1 MIGSN
6 HNYMKSVLKY
16 IYLLLFT
23 LTISGVYGQKT
34 ESSFLFTDLR
44 IYTGTGII
52 IENGSVGVT
61 NGIIDFVGSATE
73 ANADTY
79 REVISKNGLHL
90 YPGLIAMNTTLG
102 LTEIDAVRA
111 TRDFKETGD
120 LNPNVRAISA
130 YNAES
135 EIGETVLDNGILFA
149 QISPQGG
156 TIKGSSSVVKLIG
169 ENWEDA
175 AYRTDEGIIMDWP
188 RTFKRKGDSDD
199 PQGYTPD
206 EDYVKKLNDIKT
218 FFNRAAAYAKKEIP
232 VERDLRMEAMRGIF
246 DGSKR
251 LYVSADFIKEIRE
264 IINFKRNYEIEK
276 LSIMGGYDA
285 WMAAD
290 LLKENDVS
298 VLLGRVNSLPHLA
311 EDAVDA
317 SYSLPTKLAEAG
329 VKFCFTMAGS
339 METMNNR
346 NLPFNIGTAIG
357 YGLNEHTA
365 LTAATL
371 HAAEILGIDGKTG
384 SIEIGKEANFVL
396 TAGDIFDMR
405 TSIIKGLYLQGER
418 IDLTTRQE
426 QLYKKYKAKYAD

>member
-1 MIGSN
+1 
-6 HNYMKSVLKY
+6 MKPTLKHIIFLIFTFALTGMFGQEAASSY
-16 IYLLLFT
+16 IFT
-23 LTISGVYGQKT
+23 NLKV
-34 ESSFLFTDLR
+34 F
-44 IYTGTGII
+44 TGTGTV
-52 IENGSVGVT
+52 IENGAVGVT
-61 NGIIDFVGSATE
+61 NGIIDFVGPSSAANTE
-73 ANADTY
+73 AY
-79 REVISKNGLHL
+79 KEVISKAGMHL

-111 TRDFKETGD
+111 TRDFRETGD
-120 LNPNVRAISA
+120 ITPNVRAISA

-156 TIKGSSSVVKLIG
+156 TIKGSSSVVKLKG

-175 AYRTDEGIIMDWP
+175 AYRVDEGIVMDWP
-188 RTFKRKGDSDD
+188 RTFKRKDESDN
-199 PQGYTPD
+199 QKGYTAD
-206 EDYVKKLNDIKT
+206 EDYVKKLNEIQT
-218 FFNRAAAYAKKEIP
+218 FFNRAAAYAKREIP
-232 VERDLRMEAMRGIF
+232 VERDLKMEAMRGIF

-264 IINFKRNYEIEK
+264 IISFKRKYNIEK
-276 LSIMGGYDA
+276 VSIVGGYDA

-290 LLKENDVS
+290 LLKENDIS
-298 VLLGRVNSLPHLA
+298 VLLRRINSLPQLA
-311 EDAVDA
+311 EDAIDA
-317 SYSLPTKLAEAG
+317 SYTLPTKLAGAG
-329 VKFCFTMAGS
+329 VKFCFTMSGD

-371 HAAEILGIDGKTG
+371 HAAEILGIADKTG
-384 SIEIGKEANFVL
+384 SIEVGKEANFVL

-405 TSIIKGLYLQGER
+405 SGIITGLYLQGER

-426 QLYKKYKAKYAD
+426 KLYKKYKAKYAD

>member
-1 MIGSN
+1 
-6 HNYMKSVLKY
+6 MKSFLKY
-16 IYLLLFT
+16 ISFLLFIF
-23 LTISGVYGQKT
+23 TISGVYGQVT
-34 ESSFLFTDLR
+34 ENSFLFTDMR
-44 IYTGTGII
+44 VYTGTGTI
-52 IENGSVGVT
+52 IENGAVGVT
-61 NGIIDFVGSATE
+61 NGIIDFVGPTST
-73 ANADTY
+73 ANKNAY
-79 REVISKNGLHL
+79 REIISKQGLHL

-111 TRDFKETGD
+111 TRDYRETGD
-120 LNPNVRAISA
+120 MNPNVRAISA

-135 EIGETVLDNGILFA
+135 EISETVLANGILFA

-156 TIKGSSSVVKLIG
+156 TIKGSSSVVKLMG

-206 EDYVKKLNDIKT
+206 EDYVKKLNEIKT
-218 FFNRAAAYAKKEIP
+218 FFDRAAAYAKKKIP

-264 IINFKRNYEIEK
+264 IITFKRNYTIEK

-298 VLLGRVNSLPHLA
+298 ILLGRVNSLPHLA

-317 SYSLPTKLAEAG
+317 PYSLPTKLAEAG
-329 VKFCFTMAGS
+329 VIFCFTMAGS

-371 HAAEILGIDGKTG
+371 HAAEILGIDDRTG
-384 SIEIGKEANFVL
+384 SIETGKEANFVI

-426 QLYKKYKAKYAD
+426 NLYKKYKAKYSD

>member
-1 MIGSN
+1 
-6 HNYMKSVLKY
+6 MKSVLKY
-16 IYLLLFT
+16 ISLLVFILSIT
-23 LTISGVYGQKT
+23 VAYGQKT
-34 ESSFLFTDLR
+34 ENSFLFTDLR
-44 IYTGTGII
+44 IYTGTGTII
-52 IENGSVGVT
+52 DNGAVGVT
-61 NGIIDFVGSATE
+61 NGIIDFVGATSQ
-73 ANADTY
+73 ANSKTY
-79 REVISKNGLHL
+79 HEVISKQGMHL

-120 LNPNVRAISA
+120 MNPNVRAISA

-135 EIGETVLDNGILFA
+135 EIGETVLANGILFA

-156 TIKGSSSVVKLIG
+156 TIKGSSSVVKLRG
-169 ENWEDA
+169 DNWEDA
-175 AYRTDEGIIMDWP
+175 AYRTDEGIVMDWP

-218 FFNRAAAYAKKEIP
+218 FFNRAAAYAKKDVP
-232 VERDLRMEAMRGIF
+232 LERDLRMEAMRGIF

-251 LYVSADFIKEIRE
+251 LYISADFIKEIRE
-264 IINFKRNYEIEK
+264 IVNFKRNYKIEK
-276 LSIMGGYDA
+276 LSIIGGYDA

-290 LLKENDVS
+290 FLKENDVS
-298 VLLGRVNSLPHLA
+298 VLLGRVNSLPLLA
-311 EDAVDA
+311 EDAIDA

-329 VKFCFTMAGS
+329 VKFCFTMDGD

-365 LTAATL
+365 LTSATL
-371 HAAEILGIDGKTG
+371 HAAEILGIDHRTG
-384 SIEIGKEANFVL
+384 SIETGKEANFVL
-396 TAGDIFDMR
+396 TSGDIFDMR
-405 TSIIKGLYLQGER
+405 TSIVKGLYLQGER

-426 QLYKKYKAKYAD
+426 VLYKKYKAKYAD